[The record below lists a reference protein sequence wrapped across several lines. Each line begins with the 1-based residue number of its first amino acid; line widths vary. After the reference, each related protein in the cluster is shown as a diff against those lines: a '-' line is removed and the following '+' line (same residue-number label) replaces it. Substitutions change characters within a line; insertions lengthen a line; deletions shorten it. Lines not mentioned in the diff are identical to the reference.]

1 MKKNTIHILVLV
13 ICCLFGAVTITGA
26 ADKDMGG
33 WGVDDKYNRLYNA
46 VDVEDMKVKV
56 LDVIEVT
63 PLPGMSP
70 GVGLVIEDEEGDE
83 MVVHVCPAWYKRPE
97 KVGVRKGDKIKLRG
111 VYAEING
118 EDVIMA
124 AKIKGKSKTL
134 KVRLTS
140 DGTPFWTMSP
150 AQLQKELSSQ

>member
-33 WGVDDKYNRLYNA
+33 WGVGDKYNSLYNA